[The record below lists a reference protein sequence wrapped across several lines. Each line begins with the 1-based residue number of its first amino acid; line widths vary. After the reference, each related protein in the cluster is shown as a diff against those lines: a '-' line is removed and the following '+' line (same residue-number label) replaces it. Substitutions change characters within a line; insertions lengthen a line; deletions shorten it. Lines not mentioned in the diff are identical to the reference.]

1 MTEAPV
7 ANFCANSFDAFL
19 RSTPVFDM
27 GDKTDVSALNSY
39 EPDIPNVSKPCTE
52 VTYLRL
58 FRSIRLIVIY
68 ATREI
73 DK

>member
-1 MTEAPV
+1 M
-7 ANFCANSFDAFL
+7 
-19 RSTPVFDM
+19 FDM